1 MRTRRPMPCAL
12 RSLPYALCTTL
23 SALLA
28 PTLAAQ
34 TADSATFLTRLGTD
48 TVAVERWTRTADR
61 LTGDRVLVSPRTELV
76 HYAAILGP
84 DGRIASL
91 ESTSRPGSAL
101 DGPAA
106 RSTSVVFGG
115 DSAEVSITVGDS
127 TRRYRTAVRR
137 GAVPMLNAVF
147 ALYEQVA
154 RQAAALKADSVGF
167 DMVLPGVLNPFA
179 TYVKRLGRDSVAIG
193 YFGNPM
199 HARVDAAG
207 RVLGFDGSRT
217 TQKFTI
223 TREPVADV
231 AALARAFAAREAA
244 AGPAGILS
252 PRDTVQATIGEAT
265 VTIDYGRP
273 RKRGREIF
281 GGIVPFGQVWR
292 TGANAA
298 TGLTTDRDI
307 TIGGATVPAG
317 SYTLWTLPTR
327 EGATLIVNR
336 QTGQWGT
343 DYQPAEDL
351 LRVPLVQRRLAEP
364 VDTFTIAVDPAGALR
379 FRWDRTEWETEVR

>member
-1 MRTRRPMPCAL
+1 MRPCPIAL
-12 RSLPYALCTTL
+12 VVALAALVT
-23 SALLA
+23 APLLA
-28 PTLAAQ
+28 Q
-34 TADSATFLTRLGTD
+34 SDSGAFVTRLGTD

-61 LTGDRVLVSPRTELV
+61 LTGDRVVVSPRVELV
-76 HYAAILGP
+76 HYAATIAPG
-84 DGRIASL
+84 GRIASF
-91 ESTSRPGSAL
+91 ESTSRPGAAL

-115 DSAEVSITVGDS
+115 DSAEVSITTGDS
-127 TRRYRTAVRR
+127 TRSYRTAVRR
-137 GAVPMLNAVF
+137 GAVPMLGSVF
-147 ALYEQVA
+147 ALYEQMA
-154 RQAAALKADSVGF
+154 RQAAAANADSLGL
-167 DMVLPGVLNPFA
+167 DMVFPGVLNPFA

-217 TQKFTI
+217 TQKFVI
-223 TREPVADV
+223 TRQPSADV
-231 AALARAFAAREAA
+231 PALARAFAEREAA
-244 AGPAGILS
+244 AGPAGSLS
-252 PRDTVQATIGEAT
+252 SRDTVQAMIGEAT

-281 GGIVPFGQVWR
+281 GGIVPYGEVWR

-298 TGLTTDRDI
+298 TGLSTDRDI
-307 TIGGATVPAG
+307 TIGGAAVPAG

-343 DYQPAEDL
+343 DYQAAEDL
-351 LRVPLVQRRLAEP
+351 VRIPMRRRTLAEP
-364 VDTFTIAVDPAGALR
+364 VETFTISVTPPGLLT
-379 FRWDRTEWETEVR
+379 FQWDRTGWEVEIEKK

>member
-1 MRTRRPMPCAL
+1 MR
-12 RSLPYALCTTL
+12 RSR
-23 SALLA
+23 SFALLA
-28 PTLAAQ
+28 SVAALLPATLAAQ
-34 TADSATFLTRLGTD
+34 TDSGAFVTRLGTD
-48 TVAVERWTRTADR
+48 TVAVERWTRTAGR
-61 LTGDRVLVSPRTELV
+61 LTGDRVLLSPRTELV
-76 HYAAILGP
+76 HYAATIAP
-84 DGRIASL
+84 DGRIASF
-91 ESTSRPGSAL
+91 ESASRPGTAL

-115 DSAEVSITVGDS
+115 DSAEVTVTVGDS

-147 ALYEQVA
+147 ALYEQLA
-154 RQAAALKADSVGF
+154 RQAAALRADSVGV

-217 TQKFTI
+217 TQKFVV
-223 TREPVADV
+223 TREPAADV
-231 AALARAFAAREAA
+231 AALARAFAEREAA
-244 AGPAGILS
+244 TGPAGSLS
-252 PRDTVQATIGEAT
+252 SRDTVQAMIGEAT

-281 GGIVPFGQVWR
+281 GGIVPYGEVWR

-307 TIGGATVPAG
+307 TIGGAAVPAG
-317 SYTLWTLPTR
+317 SYTLWTLPAR

-351 LRVPLVQRRLAEP
+351 LRIPLVQRRLAEA

-379 FRWDRTEWETEVR
+379 FRWDRTEWEAEVR